1 MQRSMIRSTQQLSKM
16 VKPGQYVCFCG
27 CKDGLHFNNQII
39 AQQKRGFQGH
49 LGLDSSLSLLPQ
61 DFKESDQVALWKE
74 MKGQKDSLVLKTNDE
89 IEQYALS
96 LVKGYFRTTKKA
108 SVTLESKFAD
118 HGLDSLDVIE
128 LVIQVEDEL
137 GYLIDAE
144 KLELFSKP
152 KHFVNYIVQM
162 EAYKTEHHRLPH
174 EGIYEDFEVKKHF
187 PGLPSIGH

>member
-1 MQRSMIRSTQQLSKM
+1 M
-16 VKPGQYVCFCG
+16 
-27 CKDGLHFNNQII
+27 
-39 AQQKRGFQGH
+39 
-49 LGLDSSLSLLPQ
+49 GLDSSLSLLPQ

-128 LVIQVEDEL
+128 LVI
-137 GYLIDAE
+137 
-144 KLELFSKP
+144 
-152 KHFVNYIVQM
+152 
-162 EAYKTEHHRLPH
+162 
-174 EGIYEDFEVKKHF
+174 
-187 PGLPSIGH
+187 